1 MVSLKRI
8 AKIITIIIIGVF
20 LIYILII
27 ATNMINRTILNK
39 QNIKFLSQLKNGS
52 RYFCAEINAVFCY
65 DESNNSYIINFI
77 DKDKCVYYHNEIN
90 TNVALFTEDKK
101 MEQNSTILVC
111 NFKIKNNTI
120 IFYNTEEDK
129 YNLFQNYNQLIFILK
144 Q

>member
-65 DESNNSYIINFI
+65 DESNNAYIINFI

-111 NFKIKNNTI
+111 NL
-120 IFYNTEEDK
+120 Y
-129 YNLFQNYNQLIFILK
+129 
-144 Q
+144 

>member
-65 DESNNSYIINFI
+65 DESNNAYIINFI

-90 TNVALFTEDKK
+90 TNVALFTEDRKWNRI
-101 MEQNSTILVC
+101 QQYWYV
-111 NFKIKNNTI
+111 
-120 IFYNTEEDK
+120 
-129 YNLFQNYNQLIFILK
+129 ILK
-144 Q
+144 

>member
-1 MVSLKRI
+1 
-8 AKIITIIIIGVF
+8 
-20 LIYILII
+20 
-27 ATNMINRTILNK
+27 MINRTILNK

-65 DESNNSYIINFI
+65 DESNNAYIINFI